1 MQWPCPIPPQA
12 LQEDPQQLANP
23 SSQPPSAARGHF
35 PFTGVKT
42 EARGQSRVTV
52 RGDRMGFEIQAD
64 PSGQTLGRQE
74 RIWAHPA
81 LETPPP
87 PTHTHTRKSS
97 HPGPKG
103 GPALL
108 AAPASWGPRKPR
120 PTDGSSV
127 RKATSSREPPS
138 MALAAASGPALEPT
152 PPTDPSRGQPEERAP
167 WDQGQEHRPLGSRTT
182 LRP

>member
-52 RGDRMGFEIQAD
+52 CEGTEWVSRFK
-64 PSGQTLGRQE
+64 QTLRARPWAE
-74 RIWAHPA
+74 RRGSGHILLWKRR
-81 LETPPP
+81 P

-167 WDQGQEHRPLGSRTT
+167 WDQGQEHRPLGSRPT